1 MYFLLKKRYL
11 MRQEHLETLGLG
23 VIHSNLL
30 KQLKIP
36 QHQNINPQL
45 RSSQMLFTQ
54 DQVEFN

>member
-1 MYFLLKKRYL
+1 